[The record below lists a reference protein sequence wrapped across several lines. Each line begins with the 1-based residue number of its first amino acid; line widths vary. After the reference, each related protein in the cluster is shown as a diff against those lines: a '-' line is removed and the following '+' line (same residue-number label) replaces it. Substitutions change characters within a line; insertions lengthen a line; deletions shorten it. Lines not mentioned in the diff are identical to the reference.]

1 MNRIRVP
8 SPRWPAVA
16 ALAAALCT
24 ALPAAAHEIWFAQ
37 RSNKLA
43 LIYGAGAHDLD
54 IVKRLP
60 KIVATQ
66 GLDAAGK
73 PVTAELKATDS
84 LVVVEAPPELA
95 IVTAVMDNGLWTKDK
110 AGKWH
115 NKGRDE
121 VPDAVV
127 SGRYYKYA
135 THLRKLPTTA
145 VAPVPGLKFQ
155 LVPVGKAFPQ
165 KKGEALTVQVLYEGK
180 PVAGV
185 KVFQDTVT
193 DPGGAHVVS
202 GRDGRA
208 TIKVRNRGL
217 NVVLAEYE
225 SGPENPAVTL
235 MTEHV
240 ASLSF
245 MYDPPP
251 E

>member
-1 MNRIRVP
+1 MDRKRIAP
-8 SPRWPAVA
+8 PRWPALA
-16 ALAAALCT
+16 ALAATLCT

-37 RSNKLA
+37 RSSKLA

-60 KIVATQ
+60 KIVAMQ
-66 GLDAAGK
+66 GLDEAGK
-73 PVTAELKATDS
+73 PVPAELKATDS

-95 IVTAVMDNGLWTKDK
+95 VVTAVMDNGLWTKDK
-110 AGKWH
+110 SGKWH

-121 VPDAVV
+121 VPDAAI

-135 THLRKLPTTA
+135 THLRKLPA
-145 VAPVPGLKFQ
+145 AALAPVPGLKFQ
-155 LVPVGKAFPQ
+155 VVPVGKAFPQ
-165 KKGEALTVQVLYEGK
+165 RKGDTLTVQVLFDGK
-180 PVAGV
+180 PAAGA
-185 KVFQDTVT
+185 KVFQDAVT
-193 DPGGAHVVS
+193 DPGGARVVT
-202 GRDGRA
+202 GKDGRA
-208 TIKVRNRGL
+208 TLKVRNRGL
-217 NVVLAEYE
+217 NVVLAEFE

-240 ASLSF
+240 ATLSF